1 MKNKKNLM
9 LMVPMLHQGGFERV
23 CVATARLMQD
33 YYNVYILIFSS
44 KDINY
49 DVSGLEVIDI
59 DVPAKKGVVNK
70 IINVFK
76 RVIKV
81 KKLKKELGID
91 IAYSFGGSANYV
103 NVLSK
108 GKEKV
113 LTGLRCQTD
122 MENEK
127 QVRLFCSRSD
137 QVLSCSKEIMRQL
150 HNDFNYD
157 KSSYIYNPLDVEDI
171 REKGKEA
178 VSDYPFSEGDYVIAS
193 MGRNDYIKGMWHLV
207 KAFSLPPE
215 SAAGVM
221 LVGCCPG
228 GTSSN
233 VMSFLGKGDVPLSVT
248 ITACTTL
255 LAPVV
260 TPALFY
266 LFASQWLDISP
277 VAMFFSIINIV
288 ILPIVGGVIV
298 NLLFRNLVK
307 NAVVCLPMVSVFAI
321 IAIVCA
327 VVAVSSQ
334 RLAQTGLIIFCVVA
348 LHNCIGYVFGYLL
361 GKIFNYKTRQKKT
374 LAIEVGMQNSGLSV
388 ALANNLAASGIVD
401 PVAAVPGA
409 IFSVWHNISGPV
421 IATIFANIRNNDGD
435 NCDD

>member
-1 MKNKKNLM
+1 MNALSKISNFFSKTFALWVI
-9 LMVPMLHQGGFERV
+9 LFAFLAFYFPETFRGL
-23 CVATARLMQD
+23 AA
-33 YYNVYILIFSS
+33 YISIL
-44 KDINY
+44 
-49 DVSGLEVIDI
+49 
-59 DVPAKKGVVNK
+59 
-70 IINVFK
+70 
-76 RVIKV
+76 
-81 KKLKKELGID
+81 LGIVM
-91 IAYSFGGSANYV
+91 FGMGLT
-103 NVLSK
+103 LSPK
-108 GKEKV
+108 
-113 LTGLRCQTD
+113 D
-122 MENEK
+122 
-127 QVRLFCSRSD
+127 
-137 QVLSCSKEIMRQL
+137 
-150 HNDFNYD
+150 
-157 KSSYIYNPLDVEDI
+157 
-171 REKGKEA
+171 
-178 VSDYPFSEGDYVIAS
+178 FSEVLKRPLTVLLGISGQFIIMPLIAF
-193 MGRNDYIKGMWHLV
+193 GLV

-215 SAAGVM
+215 IAAGVM

-255 LAPVV
+255 LATVV

>member
-1 MKNKKNLM
+1 M
-9 LMVPMLHQGGFERV
+9 P
-23 CVATARLMQD
+23 
-33 YYNVYILIFSS
+33 LI
-44 KDINY
+44 
-49 DVSGLEVIDI
+49 
-59 DVPAKKGVVNK
+59 A
-70 IINVFK
+70 
-76 RVIKV
+76 
-81 KKLKKELGID
+81 
-91 IAYSFGGSANYV
+91 FG
-103 NVLSK
+103 
-108 GKEKV
+108 
-113 LTGLRCQTD
+113 
-122 MENEK
+122 
-127 QVRLFCSRSD
+127 
-137 QVLSCSKEIMRQL
+137 
-150 HNDFNYD
+150 
-157 KSSYIYNPLDVEDI
+157 
-171 REKGKEA
+171 
-178 VSDYPFSEGDYVIAS
+178 
-193 MGRNDYIKGMWHLV
+193 LV

-215 SAAGVM
+215 IAAGVM

-288 ILPIVGGVIV
+288 ILPSVGGVIV